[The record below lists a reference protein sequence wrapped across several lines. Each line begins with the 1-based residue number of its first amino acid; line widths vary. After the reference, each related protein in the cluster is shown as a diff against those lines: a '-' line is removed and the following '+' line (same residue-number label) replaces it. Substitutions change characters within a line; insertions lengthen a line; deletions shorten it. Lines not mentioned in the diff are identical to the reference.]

1 MTAPVTR
8 QTRRYERKREE
19 ILNAAAHLFN
29 TKSLKGT
36 TLSDVAQAVDLNATS
51 ITYYYKKKEDL
62 AAACYAQTIEAINA
76 VLALCEEPAAP
87 ETRIR
92 LFFDRYFAML
102 TEIARGERSELVNF
116 YELRGFSGPRAS
128 EVLTAYEDLFKRTRR
143 LIRDDSKV
151 MGSRL
156 ESNARAHLFFS
167 LLLWARTWVRNY
179 EAEDYT
185 RAGKRMADILL
196 NGLRTA
202 KSQWH
207 PAPLMRPS
215 SPEDISE
222 PGWDAYLH
230 AATRTINE
238 KGYYG
243 ASVERIA
250 ARLNVTKGSFY
261 HHVAAKDDLVSAC
274 FERSFT
280 TIRKVQHAAIADHPD
295 GWRRLSSAAAELVRY
310 QLSEE
315 GPLLRYTA
323 LAAAPESMRGDLEAA
338 MQRLTRRFAGIIADG
353 IAEGSFRPVDP
364 PIAALL
370 VNGMINA
377 AADLRQWAPGVEI
390 ETAAGLY
397 ARPLFQGLLSEA

>member
-1 MTAPVTR
+1 MTAPVAR

-62 AAACYAQTIEAINA
+62 AAACYAQTIEAINT
-76 VLALCEEPAAP
+76 VLAVCEAPAELEA
-87 ETRIR
+87 RIR

-102 TEIARGERSELVNF
+102 TEIARGDRCELVNF
-116 YELRGFSGPRAS
+116 YELRGFSGPQAS
-128 EVLTAYEDLFKRTRR
+128 AALSAYEDLFKRTRR
-143 LIRDDSKV
+143 LIRDKGEA
-151 MGSRL
+151 MRSRL
-156 ESNARAHLFFS
+156 ENNARTHLFFS

-179 EAEDYT
+179 EAEDYA
-185 RAGKRMADILL
+185 RAGQRMADILL

-202 KSQWH
+202 KSEWRPAALMH
-207 PAPLMRPS
+207 PSAA
-215 SPEDISE
+215 EGISE

-243 ASVERIA
+243 ASVDRIA
-250 ARLNVTKGSFY
+250 AKLNVTKGSFY
-261 HHVAAKDDLVSAC
+261 HHITAKDDLVSAC

-280 TIRKVQHAAIADHPD
+280 TIRKVQLAAIARHAD
-295 GWRRLSSAAAELVRY
+295 GWMRLSSSTAELVRY

-364 PIAALL
+364 PIAALM

-390 ETAAGLY
+390 DTAADLY
-397 ARPLFQGLLSEA
+397 ARPLFEGLLSEA